1 MQKMLRN
8 ILITVIALAF
18 SCGVAIGGSQADQVS
33 YASLGA
39 VGAVSTAS
47 DPPQKDAE
55 LAGKFAEFS
64 KFTFEKVLQLNRSHV
79 LARSR
84 MEITRQPD
92 GRYRARYHQ
101 IDDSN
106 LGVKVS
112 RSQSRSIPFV
122 GVLSYS
128 EQVFEAFAQNPDAF
142 GSAGFS
148 VVQIIPN
155 RHIFSYKKGVWD

>member
-1 MQKMLRN
+1 MQKILRN
-8 ILITVIALAF
+8 TLVTVAVLVF
-18 SCGVAIGGSQADQVS
+18 TCGVAMGGSQADQVN

-39 VGAVSTAS
+39 VGAATTAGDS
-47 DPPQKDAE
+47 PQIDAE
-55 LAGKFAEFS
+55 LAGKFAEFR
-64 KFTFEKVLQLNRSHV
+64 KFTFEKVLQLNRNHIF
-79 LARSR
+79 AQSR

-92 GRYRARYHQ
+92 GSYRARYHE

-122 GVLSYS
+122 GVLTYR
-128 EQVFEAFAQNPDAF
+128 EQVFEAFAQKPDAF
-142 GSAGFS
+142 AAAGFS